1 MKMERELVIRPQPK
15 EQFEFL
21 SIPEEADESFSN
33 TESILRNYMK
43 KELRVQDVEDIP
55 IERANSVG
63 QTAFKWQAST
73 NHR

>member
-33 TESILRNYMK
+33 MESILRNYME
-43 KELRVQDVEDIP
+43 KELRVQDVEDIS
-55 IERANSVG
+55 IERAHSVG
-63 QTAFKWQAST
+63 QTAFKWQALT

>member
-1 MKMERELVIRPQPK
+1 MERELVIRPQPK

-33 TESILRNYMK
+33 PESILRNYMK
-43 KELRVQDVEDIP
+43 KELRVQDVEDIS
-55 IERANSVG
+55 IERAHSVG
-63 QTAFKWQAST
+63 QTAFKWQALT